1 MVGHEIGY
9 LVDPDAASGH
19 GYLAIVAPL
28 AIAGAVLALW
38 VSALSVLRR
47 MSGGAPSVAALTAAQ
62 SGLYVGFEVGERVIG
77 STDSPLFSLPVAFG
91 LLAQPAVAW
100 IAVRAL
106 RFGIAAIAGT
116 VIDQLVAPLAI
127 PISWY
132 DVPRGSAPTPILQPA
147 PARGPPLV
155 F

>member
-19 GYLAIVAPL
+19 GYLSIVAPL

-38 VSALSVLRR
+38 LSALSVLRR
-47 MSGGAPSVAALTAAQ
+47 VPEGAPSIAALTAAQ
-62 SGLYVGFEVGERVIG
+62 SGLYIGFEVGERVIG
-77 STDSPLFSLPVAFG
+77 STDSALLSLPVALG

-100 IAVRAL
+100 LAARAL
-106 RFGIAAIAGT
+106 QFGVAAIACAL
-116 VIDQLVAPLAI
+116 IDQLVAPLAI
-127 PISWY
+127 RISWR
-132 DVPRGSAPTPILQPA
+132 DVPRGSAPTAILLPT
-147 PARGPPLV
+147 PARGPPLM